1 MQDDHPGRLQLQ
13 LQVLLISSPSQQV
26 DLHDLIRQQLIA
38 MQQLDRLVDLRAM
51 PKYFLSQSFYT
62 VLEFQLTQIWWIQR
76 RLSGQRWE

>member
-38 MQQLDRLVDLRAM
+38 MQRLGHLVDLRAM
-51 PKYFLSQSFYT
+51 PKYLLSPNFY
-62 VLEFQLTQIWWIQR
+62 ID
-76 RLSGQRWE
+76 